1 MARSGEDRP
10 IDGLPQVSHGQPG
23 RAWYK
28 ARWPQVLDLSKP
40 LAFTL
45 LAKPNI
51 SITMIWLSMAGN
63 PEGQCTVFFPN
74 ITTMSSKGQFEQPTG
89 VCVWQGRWV
98 LGGTRKHLLHSTDP
112 PLSPALSICSTESSF
127 SKQTCSNARDS
138 LAFHPALVLS
148 ICYSRLNFI
157 ATRASLCS
165 ALHSSSSSW
174 QVLAINFGRIQTH
187 FGHFSDAGPPPQ
199 GLPRPII
206 CIVCENAARLRRNQ
220 GPSDF

>member
-51 SITMIWLSMAGN
+51 SITMIWLTMAGS

-74 ITTMSSKGQFEQPTG
+74 ITTMICTLKGTIG

-127 SKQTCSNARDS
+127 SKQTCSKARDS

-148 ICYSRLNFI
+148 ICSSRLNFI

-165 ALHSSSSSW
+165 ALHSSSSSRW

>member
-51 SITMIWLSMAGN
+51 SITMIWLSMADGS

-127 SKQTCSNARDS
+127 SKQTCSKARDS

-148 ICYSRLNFI
+148 ICSSRLNFI

-174 QVLAINFGRIQTH
+174 QVLASNFGRIQTH
-187 FGHFSDAGPPPQ
+187 FGHFSDAGPQ
-199 GLPRPII
+199 LLKASL
-206 CIVCENAARLRRNQ
+206 VQ
-220 GPSDF
+220 